1 MRRET
6 GELLRDY
13 ETEHFLQLAFVNLFP
28 YGRGGPE
35 PRGAFKI
42 STPYLRHLLCLGC
55 QREFQQS
62 PNFIFY
68 AYSWQMKTKSS
79 TISYLATKN
88 GQEDTSDPVNITVA
102 DAKRF
107 IDHIEANRNRMRST
121 GYGISGS
128 VHSAESLITETQMQ
142 LLANRLQPYTDLV
155 PGTEMYMKSMRKNL
169 LAMISSPV
177 TNRNAMWAYFY
188 TEAQAD
194 TYLAELYDNALCS
207 DRHSTLRVPWHAPL
221 SARQCNSDMLN
232 RRERLEIL
240 RDHPLLSARLHAAQQ
255 TVFWKYVINGKARPF
270 GKVMDWWRR
279 VEFQEK
285 GTPHSH
291 NLINIATTEGGINED
306 SLLNNENA
314 IDYNIKRQMVLD
326 AVRNVSTARL
336 QPRHAS
342 DFSDLPEDNPEGAA
356 HIVSREGAYAY
367 VFDRNTLA
375 DATHPCR
382 QRFIATGRDFS
393 FNKETGKIFD
403 KDLQK
408 WYRRLQLHNQ
418 MHVCRASCHKYCR
431 SYEQKICRYEFPRSK
446 RQTGSE
452 NCAVMSRGRD
462 RRGRLRTRIDPPRNN
477 ANLNVCAASPL
488 MFCGS
493 RGNQDIQYLA
503 TKSGG
508 AEYVSK
514 YASKTDTAECKALLN
529 VVSRKLAQA
538 TLRLG
543 VDQPLTLRSKL
554 RSVAMAMLTA
564 HQIGS
569 VHACYV
575 LALPSSLVQSS
586 RSTIHVNACQR
597 KLITALPLQ
606 LDPTVLR
613 SMDPEASAIV
623 DNARTQLGRRDA
635 YYAFYVYHK
644 NKFGACKI
652 DFFGFLSAYRTSTE
666 TKVRGAKSIIKE
678 GLKSALIVDNDGFIQ
693 NPISFTLGLVSVAY
707 LFLIK
712 FMNYYIITGA
722 VRSFEEN
729 SCHFSHTT
737 HSFHRDRRASLLCH
751 SLAAH

>member
-1 MRRET
+1 LFVLYDVLYDVEIACLFLRHLFRSVLRRET
-6 GELLRDY
+6 GQLLRDY
-13 ETEHFLQLAFVNLFP
+13 ETERFLQLAFVNLFP

-35 PRGAFKI
+35 PGGAFKI
-42 STPYLRHLLCLGC
+42 TTPYLRHLLCLGG

-68 AYSWQMKTKSS
+68 SYSWQMKSKAS

-88 GQEDTSDPVNITVA
+88 GQEDTVDPVNITVA
-102 DAKRF
+102 EAKQF

-128 VHSAESLITETQMQ
+128 VHSPASLITETKMQ
-142 LLANRLQPYTDLV
+142 LLANRLQPYHDLV
-155 PGTEMYMKSMRKNL
+155 PGTEMYMKSKRRNL

-177 TNRNAMWAYFY
+177 TNKNAMWAYFY

-194 TYLAELYDNALCS
+194 TYLAELYDNAVSS
-207 DRHSTLRVPWHAPL
+207 DRHSALRVPWHAPL
-221 SARQCNSDMLN
+221 AVRQRNSDFLN

-255 TVFWKYVINGKARPF
+255 TVFWQYVIYGKARPF
-270 GKVMDWWRR
+270 GEVMDFWRR

-291 NLINIATTEGGINED
+291 NLINIATYDGGINEN
-306 SLLNNENA
+306 SLLEGDNLIMNA
-314 IDYNIKRQMVLD
+314 IKRQKVME
-326 AVRNVSTARL
+326 AVRAVSTARL
-336 QPRHAS
+336 QPRHLT
-342 DFSDLPEDNPEGAA
+342 DFSDLPVDNPEGAA
-356 HIVSREGAYAY
+356 HTLNKESTYAY
-367 VFDRNTLA
+367 VFDRNTIA
-375 DATHPCR
+375 DADHPCR
-382 QRFIATGRDFS
+382 QRFVATNRDFS
-393 FNKETGKIFD
+393 FNKKSGKIYD
-403 KDLQK
+403 KEIQQ

-418 MHVCRASCHKYCR
+418 MHVCRPSCYKYCR
-431 SYEQKICRYEFPRSK
+431 ANEQKICRYEFPRSK
-446 RQTGSE
+446 RQLGSE
-452 NCAVMSRGRD
+452 DHAVMSRGRD

-488 MFCGS
+488 VFCGS

-543 VDQPLTLRSKL
+543 IDQPLTLRTKL

-575 LALPSSLVQSS
+575 LALPTALVQSS
-586 RSTIHVNACQR
+586 RKTVHINACIR
-597 KLITALPLQ
+597 KHITALPLQ
-606 LDPTVLR
+606 LDATALHT
-613 SMDPEASAIV
+613 MDPEASAIV
-623 DNARTQLGRRDA
+623 NNARTQLGRRDA
-635 YYAFYVYHK
+635 YFAFYVHHK
-644 NKFGACKI
+644 TKFGFCKV
-652 DFFGFLSAYRTSTE
+652 DFFAFQSAYTTTTE
-666 TKVRGAKSIIKE
+666 AKVRGASSKIKE
-678 GLKSALIVDNDGFIQ
+678 GLDTALTIDSDGYIIK
-693 NPISFTLGLVSVAY
+693 PISFTLGLVSVAY
-707 LFLIK
+707 SYLFI
-712 FMNYYIITGA
+712 
-722 VRSFEEN
+722 VV
-729 SCHFSHTT
+729 
-737 HSFHRDRRASLLCH
+737 
-751 SLAAH
+751 